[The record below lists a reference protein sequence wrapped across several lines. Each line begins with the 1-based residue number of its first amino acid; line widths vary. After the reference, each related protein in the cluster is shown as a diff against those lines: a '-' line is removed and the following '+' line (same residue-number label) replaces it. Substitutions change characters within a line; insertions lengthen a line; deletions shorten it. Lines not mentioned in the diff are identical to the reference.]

1 MLSGTR
7 LVAVARKEILQ
18 LRRDTRSLIL
28 AFALPLILLVLFGYA
43 ISWDIRDIKTAVL
56 DQDATRRSRELLD
69 ALRSSGYFDLTA
81 HIQRPGEIA
90 PLMDRGRIQAVLVIP
105 VDFAKHLDAGQ
116 SAEVQAIVDGS
127 DANTA
132 TIVLAYL
139 QAVILTYSTRVQLE
153 GVPFTPPID
162 AQSRVWYNEELVSR
176 NMIVPG
182 LVAVIMMIIAAILTS
197 LTIAREWERGT
208 MEQLAAT
215 PVTRVEVVAG
225 KLLPYLG
232 IGLVDV
238 VLSSALGVALFG
250 VPFRGSA
257 VLLMALS
264 FMFLIGALGLG
275 MFISAVAR
283 SQLLAT
289 QAAMLATFLPAFL
302 LSGFMFAIETMPA
315 ALRAVTFMVPARYF
329 LVVTR
334 GIFLKGVGIEVL
346 MAQGLLMIA
355 FAAAGLALA
364 IGAFKK
370 ELQ

>member
-1 MLSGTR
+1 MLSPTR
-7 LVAVARKEILQ
+7 LIAVARKEVLQ
-18 LRRDTRSLIL
+18 LRRDTRSLVL
-28 AFALPLILLVLFGYA
+28 AFALPLVLLVLFGYA
-43 ISWDIRDIKTAVL
+43 ISWDIRDIRTAVL
-56 DQDATRRSRELLD
+56 DQDGSRRSRELVD
-69 ALRSSGYFDLTA
+69 AMRASGYFDITA
-81 HIQRPGEIA
+81 HLDRPGDIA
-90 PLMDRGRIQAVLVIP
+90 PLMDQGRIQAVLVVP
-105 VDFAKHLDAGQ
+105 VDFARRLDAGQ
-116 SAEVQAIVDGS
+116 PATVQAIVDGS

-132 TIVLAYL
+132 TIVLGYL
-139 QAVILTYSTRVQLE
+139 RAVVLTYSTRVQLE
-153 GVPFTPPID
+153 GVRFSPPIE

-215 PVTRVEVVAG
+215 PVTRVEVVLG

-232 IGLVDV
+232 IGLIDV
-238 VLSSALGVALFG
+238 VLSSVLGVVLFG
-250 VPFRGSA
+250 VPFRGSPA
-257 VLLMALS
+257 LLMMLS
-264 FMFLIGALGLG
+264 FMFLVGALGLG

-302 LSGFMFAIETMPA
+302 LSGFMFAIETMPPV
-315 ALRAVTFMVPARYF
+315 LQAVTLLVPARYF

-346 MAQGLLMIA
+346 MVQGLLMIA
-355 FAAAGLALA
+355 FAAVGLTLA
-364 IGAFKK
+364 IATFRK

>member
-1 MLSGTR
+1 MLSATR
-7 LVAVARKEILQ
+7 LIAVARKETLQ

-43 ISWDIRDIKTAVL
+43 ISWDIRDIRTAVL
-56 DQDATRRSRELLD
+56 DEDGSRRSRELVD
-69 ALRSSGYFDLTA
+69 ALRSSGYFDLA
-81 HIQRPGEIA
+81 AYLDRPDEIP
-90 PLMDRGRIQAVLVIP
+90 PLIDRGRIQTVLVIP
-105 VDFAKHLDAGQ
+105 VDFAKRLDAGQ
-116 SAEVQAIVDGS
+116 PAEVQAVVDGS

-132 TIVLAYL
+132 TIILGYL
-139 QAVILTYSTRVQLE
+139 QAVVLTYSTRVQLE
-153 GVPFTPPID
+153 GVRFAPPIE

-215 PVTRVEVVAG
+215 PVTRIEVVLG
-225 KLLPYLG
+225 KILPYLA

-238 VLSSALGVALFG
+238 VLSSVLGVVLFG
-250 VPFRGSA
+250 VPFRGSPA
-257 VLLMALS
+257 LLMMLS
-264 FMFLIGALGLG
+264 FMFLVGALGLG

-302 LSGFMFAIETMPA
+302 LSGFMFAIETMPGV
-315 ALRAVTFMVPARYF
+315 LRAITLLVPARYF

-346 MAQGLLMIA
+346 MVQGLLMIA
-355 FAAAGLALA
+355 FAVLGLTMA
-364 IGAFKK
+364 ITTFKK